1 MSKDY
6 KIIAADFGI
15 SGTDAVNK
23 FTSNNPGWTLY
34 NVVPSDKTG
43 MSFAFIFE
51 RPKKEDPKN
60 TPPTGGT
67 EAALLT
73 ENTNVLAFRKAA

>member
-6 KIIAADFGI
+6 KLISADTGI

-23 FTSNNPGWTLY
+23 FTTNNPEWMLY
-34 NVVPSDKTG
+34 NVVSGPQG
-43 MSFAFIFE
+43 FVFIFE

-67 EAALLT
+67 EASLLT
-73 ENTNVLAFRKAA
+73 ENVVAFRRAA

>member
-6 KIIAADFGI
+6 KIIMAEHGI

-23 FTSNNPGWTLY
+23 FTTNNPGWTLY
-34 NVVPSDKTG
+34 NVVPSDKPG
-43 MSFAFIFE
+43 MGFAFIFE

-67 EAALLT
+67 EASLLT
-73 ENTNVLAFRKAA
+73 ESTNVVSFRRAA